1 MRGVLLAATIGLLG
15 DWNWYLPKW
24 LEWLPRLEPDG
35 AVEEPTPPNGAAS
48 ARASGLASS
57 DPAERQAEPSVK
69 EIVMCELPGGTEV
82 LVVGA
87 GPVGLAVAATL
98 AGHGHDVTVV
108 DQQATGANTSRAA
121 VVHARTLEML
131 DRIGVSKR
139 LAALG
144 IQAQRF
150 SIRDGD
156 RELVPVQFD
165 SLQTEYPYT
174 LMVPQN
180 ITEQVLLDRLEELGG
195 RVHRPY
201 RAVGVSQTAD
211 GAEVTLDSGALI
223 KAQYVVAADGMNSTI
238 RDLAGLGHN
247 GNDALSLSFTLADVR
262 VEDGLPA
269 DEVLLFFSKAG
280 MLVVAPLPDGSFR
293 LVAEVDDA
301 PEQPD
306 VAYAQ
311 QLLNTRGPRR
321 ATVRVTEV
329 IWGSRFRIHER
340 VADQYR
346 AGRILLAGDAAH
358 THSPAGGQG
367 MNLGLRDAVALGDAL
382 SVALRES
389 REDKL
394 DEYAAGSRAE
404 AIHVVALAHRLTRL
418 ATAPGAVRPLRNAA
432 LRLFALV
439 PAFRRR
445 LAEQLSA
452 IGHR

>member
-1 MRGVLLAATIGLLG
+1 MGNNRI
-15 DWNWYLPKW
+15 
-24 LEWLPRLEPDG
+24 EQ
-35 AVEEPTPPNGAAS
+35 AV
-48 ARASGLASS
+48 
-57 DPAERQAEPSVK
+57 
-69 EIVMCELPGGTEV
+69 LPGQTEV

-87 GPVGLAVAATL
+87 GPVGLAVAASL

-108 DQQATGANTSRAA
+108 DRQATGANTSRAA

-131 DRIGVSKR
+131 ERIGVSER
-139 LAALG
+139 LAGLG
-144 IQAQRF
+144 IQARQF

-156 RELVPVQFD
+156 RELVPVRFD
-165 SLQTEYPYT
+165 GLPTEYPYT

-180 ITEQVLLDRLEELGG
+180 VTEQVLLERLEELGG
-195 RVHRPY
+195 SVHRPY
-201 RAVGVSQTAD
+201 VASGVSQTAD
-211 GAEVTLDSGALI
+211 GAEVTLDSGDMI

-238 RDLAGLGHN
+238 RDSAGLGPN
-247 GNDALSLSFTLADVR
+247 GDFNGTLPLSFALADVR
-262 VEDGLPA
+262 VEGGLLA

-321 ATVRVTEV
+321 TTVRVTEV

-346 AGRILLAGDAAH
+346 AGRVLLAGDAAH

-367 MNLGLRDAVALGDAL
+367 MNLGLRDAVTLGDAL
-382 SVALRES
+382 SVALSES

-394 DEYAAGSRAE
+394 DEYVAESRAE
-404 AIHVVALAHRLTRL
+404 AMHVVALAHRLTRL
-418 ATAPGAVRPLRNAA
+418 ATAPSAVRPLRNVA
-432 LRLFALV
+432 LRLLALV
-439 PAFRRR
+439 PTFRRR

-452 IGHR
+452 VGHR